1 MASDGY
7 LERPRPRRLADVIE
21 TILDK
26 GLVIDYLFRIRK
38 PRIAEAIATTGPRS
52 GSGCE
57 ATTETAADC
66 EAPSRLTR
74 GGGIRTRDLRVMSW
88 FDWVTWGW
96 IRLSRA
102 T

>member
-1 MASDGY
+1 MAMASDGY

-66 EAPSRLTR
+66 EGAESLNARGRDSNPRPSGYELVRL
-74 GGGIRTRDLRVMSW
+74 GYVGLDSAL
-88 FDWVTWGW
+88 
-96 IRLSRA
+96 
-102 T
+102 